1 MKKEV
6 NRSNEGQRALIA
18 DYEAIQDQLP
28 PTPSSAWSAWVKLG
42 EQAERRMSYLKSLW
56 SWKR

>member
-1 MKKEV
+1 MGKINK
-6 NRSNEGQRALIA
+6 STEGQRALIA
-18 DYEAIQDQLP
+18 AYEAIQDQLP
-28 PTPSSAWSAWVKLG
+28 PASSWNPWVKLG

>member
-1 MKKEV
+1 MGKINK
-6 NRSNEGQRALIA
+6 SNEGQRALIEA
-18 DYEAIQDQLP
+18 YMAIQDQLP
-28 PTPSSAWSAWVKLG
+28 ETPSSAWRVWAKLG